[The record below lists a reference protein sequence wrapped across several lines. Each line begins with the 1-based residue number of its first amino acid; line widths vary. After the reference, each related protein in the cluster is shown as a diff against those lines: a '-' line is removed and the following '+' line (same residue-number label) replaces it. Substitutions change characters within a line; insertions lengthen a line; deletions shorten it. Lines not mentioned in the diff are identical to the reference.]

1 MQKGI
6 KTRKELLEERIV
18 KLESY
23 VFCEECGETLKNIYT
38 EHLNYLRQEL
48 KECEVRYEEVT
59 KVN

>member
-6 KTRKELLEERIV
+6 KTRKELLQERIC

-23 VFCEECGETLKNIYT
+23 VFCDDCGEILKNIYT

-48 KECEVRYEEVT
+48 KECEVE
-59 KVN
+59 

>member
-1 MQKGI
+1 MQKEV
-6 KTRKELLEERIV
+6 KTRKELLEERIS

-23 VFCEECGETLKNIYT
+23 VFCDDCGEILKNIYT